1 MGHCRQS
8 TGCVGLVALSQRRRR
23 GRTGVSLATA
33 LLLGLSVTA
42 FSAGADETEE
52 PGLGL
57 VNLDLLDSRDGF
69 AIPQESRFVPG
80 ETVHLYFQIRGYRV
94 GDADRVHL
102 RYELEA
108 LDPAGRRF
116 YWDDE
121 GDFDVELAPQD
132 KNWMPVVRY
141 SPRIPNHAGGGTYSI
156 GIVVEDVLAG
166 TVIETDVPIEVDGT
180 RMGPADELTVHQFH
194 FSRMEDGD
202 RLAEPVFSAG
212 DAIWAAFFITG
223 YEMRED
229 NSFEVESDA
238 FVVNE
243 FGERMFA
250 FQSVGGQGRPF
261 YPRLWLPARIRLDL
275 DEDMPPGDYEVVL
288 NVRDGVA
295 GADAT
300 RRYGFRVL

>member
-1 MGHCRQS
+1 MWECRQS
-8 TGCVGLVALSQRRRR
+8 AWRIAVLAPARR
-23 GRTGVSLATA
+23 GRRRPIVAFALAA
-33 LLLGLSVTA
+33 VFGLSAPA
-42 FSAGADETEE
+42 FSAEEGEPEE
-52 PGLGL
+52 PGLEL
-57 VNLDLLDSRDGF
+57 VNLDLLDTRDGF
-69 AIPQESRFVPG
+69 AIPLESRYVPG
-80 ETVHLYFQIRGYRV
+80 ETIHLYFQIRGYRV

-108 LDPAGRRF
+108 LGPAGRLF

-121 GDFDVELAPQD
+121 GEFDVELAPQD

-141 SPRIPNHAGGGTYSI
+141 SPRIPHHAGGGTYSI

-166 TVIETDVPIEVDGT
+166 TVVETAVPIEVDGT
-180 RMGPADELTVHQFH
+180 RLGSADELTVRHFH
-194 FSRMEDGD
+194 FSKKENGD
-202 RLAEPVFSAG
+202 RLVDPVFNAG
-212 DAIWAAFFITG
+212 DEIWAAFFITG
-223 YEMRED
+223 YQMRED

-238 FVVNE
+238 FVVNG